1 MQPLHRIRHLF
12 AALALPTMA
21 LQPAA
26 GARDLQ
32 PGAVESNRRIRERL
46 AGVYR
51 LWGYQEMTPPTI
63 ERLSSLE
70 AGGAIH
76 RGEILRLAADE
87 PLGLR
92 PELTAPIARAA
103 CSRMRNRP
111 RPLRLW
117 ACGTTFRTSISDGG
131 GQRIHEELQSGVELL
146 GVGSA
151 AADTELLQLLL
162 ASVATLDLQERHRPT
177 LLVGHH
183 GLLDAL
189 LNQAPAAERSAI
201 RRALTGFDPL
211 ALEQIPLTAPQRD
224 RFRTL
229 LSLRGEPKRVLYQL
243 EQWLGPIPL
252 LQTLADILAA
262 VAPAAAERGVRLQL
276 DPSFQPHFDL
286 YDGLVFRLVCQG
298 LDAPVALASG
308 GRYDALVGRF
318 GAEVD
323 QAAGIGFGFAI
334 EAIRELLEAGEPR
347 APLGAWLVAT
357 APGVDPAL
365 ALGEQARLHHRGE
378 AAELCLTPC
387 ASEAEAESIA
397 AERGCRGTIWIS
409 S

>member
-1 MQPLHRIRHLF
+1 MV
-12 AALALPTMA
+12 

-32 PGAVESNRRIRERL
+32 PGAVESNRRIAELL

-51 LWGYQEMTPPTI
+51 LWGYQEVAPPTI
-63 ERLSSLE
+63 ERLDSLE
-70 AGGAIH
+70 AGGAINS
-76 RGEILRLAADE
+76 GEILRLAADD

-103 CSRMRNRP
+103 CSRMRGRP

-117 ACGTTFRTSISDGG
+117 ACGTTYRTSIGDGG

-146 GVGSA
+146 GVGSS

-162 ASVATLDLQERHRPT
+162 AAVATLGLEERHQPT

-189 LNQAPAAERSAI
+189 LQQAPTEHRGSI

-211 ALEQIPLTAPQRD
+211 ALEQIPLSLPQRD
-224 RFRTL
+224 SFRTL
-229 LSLRGEPKRVLYQL
+229 LGLRGEPKRVLYQL

-252 LQTLADILAA
+252 LQTLADTLAA
-262 VAPAAAERGVRLQL
+262 VAPEALKREVRLQL

-298 LDAPVALASG
+298 HDAPVAISSG

-318 GAEVD
+318 GAEPH
-323 QAAGIGFGFAI
+323 QATGTGFGFAI
-334 EAIRELLEAGEPR
+334 EAIRELLGGGDTLVSA
-347 APLGAWLVAT
+347 GAWLVAT
-357 APGVDPAL
+357 APGVDPGVAL
-365 ALGEQARLHHRGE
+365 SQQAELHQKGE

-387 ASEAEAESIA
+387 HSKAEAEVIA
-397 AERGCRGTIWIS
+397 AERGCRGSIWVES
-409 S
+409 

>member
-1 MQPLHRIRHLF
+1 
-12 AALALPTMA
+12 MA

-32 PGAVESNRRIRERL
+32 PGAVESNRRINELL
-46 AGVYR
+46 AAVYR
-51 LWGYQEMTPPTI
+51 LWGYQEVTPPTI
-63 ERLSSLE
+63 ERLTSLE
-70 AGGAIH
+70 AGGAINS
-76 RGEILRLAADE
+76 GEILRLAADE

-103 CSRMRNRP
+103 CSRMRGRP

-117 ACGTTFRTSISDGG
+117 ASGTTFRTSISDGG

-146 GVGSA
+146 GEGSSA
-151 AADTELLQLLL
+151 ADAELLQLLL
-162 ASVATLDLQERHRPT
+162 AAVATLGLVEAHRPT

-189 LNQAPAAERSAI
+189 LSQAPAEQRGSI

-211 ALEQIPLTAPQRD
+211 ALEQLNLPAPQRES
-224 RFRTL
+224 FRTL
-229 LSLRGEPKRVLYQL
+229 LALRGEPERVLYQL

-252 LQTLADILAA
+252 LQTLADTLTA
-262 VAPAAAERGVRLQL
+262 VAPAAAARGVRLQL

-298 LDAPVALASG
+298 HDAPVAIASG

-318 GAEVD
+318 GADLD
-323 QAAGIGFGFAI
+323 QAAGTGFGFAI
-334 EAIRELLEAGEPR
+334 EAIRELLEAGEPP
-347 APLGAWLVAT
+347 APQGAWLVAA
-357 APGVDPAL
+357 APGVDLAQAL
-365 ALGEQARLHHRGE
+365 SHQARLHQRGE
-378 AAELCLTPC
+378 AAELCLSRC
-387 ASEAEAESIA
+387 DSEAEAETIA
-397 AERGCRGTIWIS
+397 AERGCRGTVWVTS
-409 S
+409 

>member
-1 MQPLHRIRHLF
+1 
-12 AALALPTMA
+12 MA

-32 PGAVESNRRIRERL
+32 PGAVESNRRINELL

-51 LWGYQEMTPPTI
+51 LWGYQEVTPPTI
-63 ERLSSLE
+63 ERLTSLE
-70 AGGAIH
+70 AGGAINS
-76 RGEILRLAADE
+76 GEILRLAADE

-103 CSRMRNRP
+103 CSRMRGRP

-117 ACGTTFRTSISDGG
+117 ASGTTFRTSISDGG

-146 GVGSA
+146 GEGSSA
-151 AADTELLQLLL
+151 ADAELLQLLL
-162 ASVATLDLQERHRPT
+162 AAVATLGLEEAHRPT

-189 LNQAPAAERSAI
+189 LSQAPAEQRGSI

-211 ALEQIPLTAPQRD
+211 ALEQLNLPAPQRES
-224 RFRTL
+224 FRTL
-229 LSLRGEPKRVLYQL
+229 LALRGEPERVLYQL

-252 LQTLADILAA
+252 LQTLADTLTA
-262 VAPAAAERGVRLQL
+262 VAPAAAARGVRLQL

-298 LDAPVALASG
+298 HDAPVAIASG

-318 GAEVD
+318 GADLD
-323 QAAGIGFGFAI
+323 QAAGTGFGFAI
-334 EAIRELLEAGEPR
+334 EAIRELLEAGEPP
-347 APLGAWLVAT
+347 APQGAWLVAA
-357 APGVDPAL
+357 APGVDLAQAL
-365 ALGEQARLHHRGE
+365 SHQARLHQRGE
-378 AAELCLTPC
+378 AAELCLSC
-387 ASEAEAESIA
+387 CDSEVEAEIIA
-397 AERGCRGTIWIS
+397 AERGCRGTVWVTS
-409 S
+409 

>member
-1 MQPLHRIRHLF
+1 
-12 AALALPTMA
+12 MA

-32 PGAVESNRRIRERL
+32 PGAVESNRRISELL

-51 LWGYQEMTPPTI
+51 LWGYQEVTPPTI
-63 ERLSSLE
+63 ERLTSLE
-70 AGGAIH
+70 AGGAINSS
-76 RGEILRLAADE
+76 EILRLAADD

-103 CSRMRNRP
+103 CSRMRGRP

-117 ACGTTFRTSISDGG
+117 ACGTTFRTSTGDGG
-131 GQRIHEELQSGVELL
+131 AQRIHEELQSGVELL
-146 GVGSA
+146 GVASA

-162 ASVATLDLQERHRPT
+162 AAVATLGLQERHQPT

-189 LNQAPAAERSAI
+189 LNQAASAERSAI
-201 RRALTGFDPL
+201 RQALTDFDPL
-211 ALEQIPLTAPQRD
+211 ALEQIPLPAPQRD

-229 LSLRGEPKRVLYQL
+229 LALRGEPKRVLDQL

-252 LQTLADILAA
+252 LQSLADTLAA
-262 VAPAAAERGVRLQL
+262 VGPAAAERGVRLQL

-298 LDAPVALASG
+298 HAAPVAIASG

-318 GAEVD
+318 GAAVE
-323 QAAGIGFGFAI
+323 QAAGTGFGFAI
-334 EAIRELLEAGEPR
+334 EPIRELLEDAEPP
-347 APLGAWLVAT
+347 ALPAAWLVAA

-365 ALGEQARLHHRGE
+365 LLSQQARLHQRGE
-378 AAELCLTPC
+378 AAELCLSHC
-387 ASEAEAESIA
+387 ANEAEAEMVA
-397 AERGCRGTIWIS
+397 AERGCRGTVWVAS
-409 S
+409 

>member
-1 MQPLHRIRHLF
+1 
-12 AALALPTMA
+12 MA

-32 PGAVESNRRIRERL
+32 PGAVESNRRINELL

-51 LWGYQEMTPPTI
+51 LWGYQEVTPPTI
-63 ERLSSLE
+63 ERITSLE
-70 AGGAIH
+70 AGGAINS
-76 RGEILRLAADE
+76 GEILRLAADE

-103 CSRMRNRP
+103 CSRMRGRP

-117 ACGTTFRTSISDGG
+117 ASGTTFRTSIGDGG

-146 GVGSA
+146 GVGSS
-151 AADTELLQLLL
+151 AADAELLQLLL
-162 ASVATLDLQERHRPT
+162 AAVATLGLEEAHRPT

-189 LNQAPAAERSAI
+189 LSQAPVEQRGSI

-211 ALEQIPLTAPQRD
+211 ALEQLNLPAPQRES
-224 RFRTL
+224 FRTL
-229 LSLRGEPKRVLYQL
+229 LALRGEPERVLYQL

-252 LQTLADILAA
+252 LQTLADTLTA
-262 VAPAAAERGVRLQL
+262 VAPAAAARGVRLQL

-298 LDAPVALASG
+298 HDAPVAIASG

-318 GAEVD
+318 GADVD
-323 QAAGIGFGFAI
+323 QAAGTGFGFAI
-334 EAIRELLEAGEPR
+334 EAIRELLEAGEPP
-347 APLGAWLVAT
+347 APQGAWLVAA
-357 APGVDPAL
+357 APGVDLAL
-365 ALGEQARLHHRGE
+365 ALSHQARLHQRGE
-378 AAELCLTPC
+378 AAELCLSRC
-387 ASEAEAESIA
+387 DSEAEAETIA
-397 AERGCRGTIWIS
+397 AERGCRGTAWVTS
-409 S
+409 

>member
-1 MQPLHRIRHLF
+1 
-12 AALALPTMA
+12 MA

-32 PGAVESNRRIRERL
+32 PGAVESNRRINELL

-51 LWGYQEMTPPTI
+51 LWGYQEVTPPTI
-63 ERLSSLE
+63 ERLTSLE
-70 AGGAIH
+70 AGGAINS
-76 RGEILRLAADE
+76 GEILRLAADE

-103 CSRMRNRP
+103 CSRMRGRP

-117 ACGTTFRTSISDGG
+117 ASGTTFRTSISDGG

-146 GVGSA
+146 GEGSSA
-151 AADTELLQLLL
+151 ADAELLQLLL
-162 ASVATLDLQERHRPT
+162 AAVATLGLEEAHRPT

-189 LNQAPAAERSAI
+189 LSQVPAEQRGSI

-211 ALEQIPLTAPQRD
+211 ALEQLNLPAPQRES
-224 RFRTL
+224 FRTL
-229 LSLRGEPKRVLYQL
+229 LALRGEPERVLYQL

-252 LQTLADILAA
+252 LQTLADTLTA
-262 VAPAAAERGVRLQL
+262 VAPAAAARGVRLQL

-298 LDAPVALASG
+298 HDAPVAIASG

-318 GAEVD
+318 GADLD
-323 QAAGIGFGFAI
+323 QAAGTGFGFAI
-334 EAIRELLEAGEPR
+334 EAIRELLEAGEPP
-347 APLGAWLVAT
+347 APQGAWLVAA
-357 APGVDPAL
+357 APGVDLAQAL
-365 ALGEQARLHHRGE
+365 SQQARLHQRGE
-378 AAELCLTPC
+378 AAELCLSRC
-387 ASEAEAESIA
+387 DSEAEAETIA
-397 AERGCRGTIWIS
+397 AERGCRGTVWVTS
-409 S
+409 

>member
-1 MQPLHRIRHLF
+1 
-12 AALALPTMA
+12 MA

-32 PGAVESNRRIRERL
+32 PGAVESNRRINELL

-51 LWGYQEMTPPTI
+51 LWGYQEVTPPTI
-63 ERLSSLE
+63 ERLTSLE
-70 AGGAIH
+70 AGGAINS
-76 RGEILRLAADE
+76 GEILRLAADE

-103 CSRMRNRP
+103 CSRMRGRP

-117 ACGTTFRTSISDGG
+117 ASGTTFRTSISDGG

-146 GVGSA
+146 GVGSS
-151 AADTELLQLLL
+151 AADAELLQLLL
-162 ASVATLDLQERHRPT
+162 AAVATLGLEEAHRPT

-189 LNQAPAAERSAI
+189 LSQAPAEQRGSI

-211 ALEQIPLTAPQRD
+211 ALEQLNLPAPQRES
-224 RFRTL
+224 FRTL
-229 LSLRGEPKRVLYQL
+229 LALRGEPERVLYQL

-252 LQTLADILAA
+252 LQTLADTLTA
-262 VAPAAAERGVRLQL
+262 VAPAAAARGVRLQL

-298 LDAPVALASG
+298 HDAPVAIASG

-318 GAEVD
+318 GADLD
-323 QAAGIGFGFAI
+323 QAAGTGFGFAI
-334 EAIRELLEAGEPR
+334 EAIRELLEAGEPP
-347 APLGAWLVAT
+347 APQGAWLVAA
-357 APGVDPAL
+357 APGVDLAQAL
-365 ALGEQARLHHRGE
+365 SHQARLHQRGE
-378 AAELCLTPC
+378 AAELCLSRC
-387 ASEAEAESIA
+387 DSEAEAETIA
-397 AERGCRGTIWIS
+397 AERGCRGTVWVTS
-409 S
+409 

>member
-1 MQPLHRIRHLF
+1 
-12 AALALPTMA
+12 MA

-32 PGAVESNRRIRERL
+32 PGAVESNRRINELL

-51 LWGYQEMTPPTI
+51 LWGYQEVTPPTI
-63 ERLSSLE
+63 ERLTSLE
-70 AGGAIH
+70 AGGAINS
-76 RGEILRLAADE
+76 GEILRLAADE

-103 CSRMRNRP
+103 CSRMRGRP

-117 ACGTTFRTSISDGG
+117 ASGTTFRTSISDGG

-146 GVGSA
+146 GVGSS
-151 AADTELLQLLL
+151 AADAELLQLLL
-162 ASVATLDLQERHRPT
+162 AAVATLGLEEAHRPT

-189 LNQAPAAERSAI
+189 LSQAPAEQRGSI

-211 ALEQIPLTAPQRD
+211 ALEQLNLPAPQRES
-224 RFRTL
+224 FRTL
-229 LSLRGEPKRVLYQL
+229 LALRGEPERVLYQL

-252 LQTLADILAA
+252 LQTLADTLTA
-262 VAPAAAERGVRLQL
+262 VAPAAAARGVRLQL

-298 LDAPVALASG
+298 HDAPVAIASG

-318 GAEVD
+318 GADLD
-323 QAAGIGFGFAI
+323 QAAGTGFGFAI
-334 EAIRELLEAGEPR
+334 EAIRELLEAGEPP
-347 APLGAWLVAT
+347 APQGAWLVAA
-357 APGVDPAL
+357 APGVDLAQAL
-365 ALGEQARLHHRGE
+365 SQQARLHQRGE
-378 AAELCLTPC
+378 AAELCLSRC
-387 ASEAEAESIA
+387 DSEAEAETIA
-397 AERGCRGTIWIS
+397 AERGCRGTVWLTS
-409 S
+409 

>member
-1 MQPLHRIRHLF
+1 
-12 AALALPTMA
+12 MA

-32 PGAVESNRRIRERL
+32 PGAVESNRRINELL
-46 AGVYR
+46 AAVYR
-51 LWGYQEMTPPTI
+51 LWGYQEVTPPTI
-63 ERLSSLE
+63 ERLTSLE
-70 AGGAIH
+70 AGGAINS
-76 RGEILRLAADE
+76 GEILRLAADE

-103 CSRMRNRP
+103 CSRMRGRP

-117 ACGTTFRTSISDGG
+117 ASGTTFRTSISDGG

-146 GVGSA
+146 GVGSS
-151 AADTELLQLLL
+151 AADAELLQLLL
-162 ASVATLDLQERHRPT
+162 AAVATLGLEEAHRPT

-189 LNQAPAAERSAI
+189 LSQAPAEQRGSI

-211 ALEQIPLTAPQRD
+211 ALEQLNLPAPQRES
-224 RFRTL
+224 FRTL
-229 LSLRGEPKRVLYQL
+229 LALRGEPERVLYQL

-252 LQTLADILAA
+252 LQTLADTLTA
-262 VAPAAAERGVRLQL
+262 VAPAAAARGVRLQL

-298 LDAPVALASG
+298 HEAPVAIASG

-318 GAEVD
+318 GADLD
-323 QAAGIGFGFAI
+323 QAAGTGFGFAI
-334 EAIRELLEAGEPR
+334 EAIRELLEAGEPP
-347 APLGAWLVAT
+347 APQGAWLVAA
-357 APGVDPAL
+357 APGVDLAQAL
-365 ALGEQARLHHRGE
+365 SHQARLHQRGE
-378 AAELCLTPC
+378 AAELCLSRC
-387 ASEAEAESIA
+387 DSEAEAETIA
-397 AERGCRGTIWIS
+397 AERGCRGTVWVTS
-409 S
+409 

>member
-1 MQPLHRIRHLF
+1 
-12 AALALPTMA
+12 MA

-32 PGAVESNRRIRERL
+32 PGAVESNRRIRELL

-51 LWGYQEMTPPTI
+51 LWGYQEVTPPTI
-63 ERLSSLE
+63 ERLNSLE

-76 RGEILRLAADE
+76 SGEILRLAADE

-103 CSRMRNRP
+103 CSRMRGRP

-117 ACGTTFRTSISDGG
+117 ASGTTFRTSVGDGG

-146 GVGSA
+146 GVGSS

-162 ASVATLDLQERHRPT
+162 AAVATLGLEDAHRPT

-189 LNQAPAAERSAI
+189 LRQAPAEHRGSI
-201 RRALTGFDPL
+201 RRALTGFNPL
-211 ALEQIPLTAPQRD
+211 ALEPIPLPASQREC
-224 RFRTL
+224 FRTL
-229 LSLRGEPKRVLYQL
+229 LALRGEPGRVLYQL

-252 LQTLADILAA
+252 LQTLADTLAA
-262 VAPAAAERGVRLQL
+262 VAPAAAARGVRLQL

-298 LDAPVALASG
+298 LDAPVAIASG

-318 GAEVD
+318 GADVD
-323 QAAGIGFGFAI
+323 QAAGTGFGFAI
-334 EAIRELLEAGEPR
+334 EAIRELLEAGE
-347 APLGAWLVAT
+347 APAPQGAWLVAT

-365 ALGEQARLHHRGE
+365 ALSHQARLHQRGE
-378 AAELCLTPC
+378 AAELCLTRC
-387 ASEAEAESIA
+387 ASEAEAETIA
-397 AERGCRGTIWIS
+397 AERGCRGTIWVTS
-409 S
+409 

>member
-1 MQPLHRIRHLF
+1 
-12 AALALPTMA
+12 MA

-32 PGAVESNRRIRERL
+32 PGAVESNRRINELL

-51 LWGYQEMTPPTI
+51 LWGYQEVTPPTI
-63 ERLSSLE
+63 ERLTSLE
-70 AGGAIH
+70 AGGAINS
-76 RGEILRLAADE
+76 GEILRLAADE

-103 CSRMRNRP
+103 CSRMRGRP

-117 ACGTTFRTSISDGG
+117 ASGTTFRTSISDGG

-146 GVGSA
+146 GEGSSA
-151 AADTELLQLLL
+151 ADAELLQLLL
-162 ASVATLDLQERHRPT
+162 AAVATLGLEEAHRPT

-189 LNQAPAAERSAI
+189 LSQAPAEQRGSI

-211 ALEQIPLTAPQRD
+211 ALEQLNLPAPQRES
-224 RFRTL
+224 FRTL
-229 LSLRGEPKRVLYQL
+229 LALRGEPERVLYQL

-252 LQTLADILAA
+252 LQTMADTLAA
-262 VAPAAAERGVRLQL
+262 VAPAAAARGVRLQL

-298 LDAPVALASG
+298 HDAPVAIASG

-318 GAEVD
+318 GADLD
-323 QAAGIGFGFAI
+323 QAAGTGFGFAI
-334 EAIRELLEAGEPR
+334 EAIRELLEAGEPP
-347 APLGAWLVAT
+347 APQGAWLVAA
-357 APGVDPAL
+357 APGVDLAL
-365 ALGEQARLHHRGE
+365 ALSQQARLHQRGE
-378 AAELCLTPC
+378 AAELCLSRC
-387 ASEAEAESIA
+387 DSEAEAETIA
-397 AERGCRGTIWIS
+397 AERGCRGTVWVTS
-409 S
+409 

>member
-1 MQPLHRIRHLF
+1 
-12 AALALPTMA
+12 MA

-32 PGAVESNRRIRERL
+32 PGAVESNRRINELL

-51 LWGYQEMTPPTI
+51 LWGYQEVTPPTI
-63 ERLSSLE
+63 ERLTSLE
-70 AGGAIH
+70 AGGAINS
-76 RGEILRLAADE
+76 GEILRLAADE

-103 CSRMRNRP
+103 CSRMRGRP

-117 ACGTTFRTSISDGG
+117 ASGTTFRTSISDGG

-146 GVGSA
+146 GVGSS
-151 AADTELLQLLL
+151 AADAELLQLLL
-162 ASVATLDLQERHRPT
+162 AAVATLGLEEAHRPT

-189 LNQAPAAERSAI
+189 LSQAPAEQRGSI

-211 ALEQIPLTAPQRD
+211 ALEQLNLPAPQRES
-224 RFRTL
+224 FRTL
-229 LSLRGEPKRVLYQL
+229 LALRGEPERVFYQL

-252 LQTLADILAA
+252 LQTLADTLAA
-262 VAPAAAERGVRLQL
+262 VAPAAAARGVRLQL

-298 LDAPVALASG
+298 HDAPVAIASG

-318 GAEVD
+318 GADLD
-323 QAAGIGFGFAI
+323 QAAGTGFGFAI
-334 EAIRELLEAGEPR
+334 EAIRELLEAGEPP
-347 APLGAWLVAT
+347 APQGAWLVAA
-357 APGVDPAL
+357 APGVDLAQAL
-365 ALGEQARLHHRGE
+365 SHQARLHQRGE
-378 AAELCLTPC
+378 AAELCLSRC
-387 ASEAEAESIA
+387 DSEAEAETIA
-397 AERGCRGTIWIS
+397 AERGCRGTVWVTS
-409 S
+409 

>member
-1 MQPLHRIRHLF
+1 
-12 AALALPTMA
+12 MA

-32 PGAVESNRRIRERL
+32 PGAVESNRRINELL

-51 LWGYQEMTPPTI
+51 LWGYQEVTPPTI
-63 ERLSSLE
+63 ERLTSLE
-70 AGGAIH
+70 AGGAINS
-76 RGEILRLAADE
+76 GEILRLAADE

-103 CSRMRNRP
+103 CSRMRGRP

-117 ACGTTFRTSISDGG
+117 ASGTTFRTSISDGG

-146 GVGSA
+146 GVGSS
-151 AADTELLQLLL
+151 AADAELLQLLL
-162 ASVATLDLQERHRPT
+162 AAVATLGLEEAHRPT

-189 LNQAPAAERSAI
+189 LSQAPAEQRGSI

-211 ALEQIPLTAPQRD
+211 ALEQLNLPAPQRES
-224 RFRTL
+224 FRTL
-229 LSLRGEPKRVLYQL
+229 LALRGEPERVLYQL

-252 LQTLADILAA
+252 LQTLADTLTA
-262 VAPAAAERGVRLQL
+262 VAPAAAARGVRLQL

-298 LDAPVALASG
+298 HEAPVAIASG

-318 GAEVD
+318 GADLD
-323 QAAGIGFGFAI
+323 QAAGTGFGFAI
-334 EAIRELLEAGEPR
+334 EAIRELLEAGEPP
-347 APLGAWLVAT
+347 APQGAWLVAA
-357 APGVDPAL
+357 APGVDLAQAL
-365 ALGEQARLHHRGE
+365 SHQARLHQRGE
-378 AAELCLTPC
+378 AAELCLSRC
-387 ASEAEAESIA
+387 DSEAEAETIA
-397 AERGCRGTIWIS
+397 AERGCRGTVWLTS
-409 S
+409 

>member
-1 MQPLHRIRHLF
+1 
-12 AALALPTMA
+12 MA

-32 PGAVESNRRIRERL
+32 PGAVESNRRINELL

-51 LWGYQEMTPPTI
+51 LWGYQEVTPPTI
-63 ERLSSLE
+63 ERLTSLE
-70 AGGAIH
+70 AGGAINS
-76 RGEILRLAADE
+76 GEILRLAADE

-103 CSRMRNRP
+103 CSRMRGRP

-117 ACGTTFRTSISDGG
+117 ASGTTFRTSISDGG

-146 GVGSA
+146 GVGSS
-151 AADTELLQLLL
+151 AADAELLQLLL
-162 ASVATLDLQERHRPT
+162 AAVATLGLEEAHRPT

-189 LNQAPAAERSAI
+189 LSQAPAEQRGFI

-211 ALEQIPLTAPQRD
+211 ALEQLNLPAPQRES
-224 RFRTL
+224 FRTL
-229 LSLRGEPKRVLYQL
+229 LALRGEPERVFYQL

-252 LQTLADILAA
+252 LQTLADTLAA
-262 VAPAAAERGVRLQL
+262 VAPAAAARGVRLQL

-298 LDAPVALASG
+298 HDAPVAIASG

-318 GAEVD
+318 GADLD
-323 QAAGIGFGFAI
+323 QAAGTGFGFAI
-334 EAIRELLEAGEPR
+334 EAIRELLEAGEPP
-347 APLGAWLVAT
+347 APQGAWLVAA
-357 APGVDPAL
+357 APGVDLAQAL
-365 ALGEQARLHHRGE
+365 SHQARLHQRGE
-378 AAELCLTPC
+378 AAELCLSRC
-387 ASEAEAESIA
+387 DSEAEAETIA
-397 AERGCRGTIWIS
+397 AERGCRGTVWVTS
-409 S
+409 

>member
-1 MQPLHRIRHLF
+1 
-12 AALALPTMA
+12 MA

-32 PGAVESNRRIRERL
+32 PGAVESNRRINELL

-51 LWGYQEMTPPTI
+51 LWGYQEVTPPTI
-63 ERLSSLE
+63 ERLTSLE
-70 AGGAIH
+70 AGGAINS
-76 RGEILRLAADE
+76 GEILRLAADE

-103 CSRMRNRP
+103 CSRMRGRP

-117 ACGTTFRTSISDGG
+117 ASGTTFRTSVSDGG

-146 GVGSA
+146 GEGSSA
-151 AADTELLQLLL
+151 ADAELLQLLL
-162 ASVATLDLQERHRPT
+162 AAVATLGLEEAHRPT

-189 LNQAPAAERSAI
+189 LSQAPAEQRGSI

-211 ALEQIPLTAPQRD
+211 ALEQLNLPAPQRES
-224 RFRTL
+224 FRTL
-229 LSLRGEPKRVLYQL
+229 LALRGEPERVLYQL

-252 LQTLADILAA
+252 LQTLADTLTA
-262 VAPAAAERGVRLQL
+262 VAPAAAARGVRLQL

-298 LDAPVALASG
+298 HDAPVAIASG

-318 GAEVD
+318 GADLD
-323 QAAGIGFGFAI
+323 QAAGTGFGFAI
-334 EAIRELLEAGEPR
+334 EAIRELLEAGEPP
-347 APLGAWLVAT
+347 APQGAWLVAA
-357 APGVDPAL
+357 APGVDLGQAL
-365 ALGEQARLHHRGE
+365 SHQARLHQRGE
-378 AAELCLTPC
+378 AAELCLSRC
-387 ASEAEAESIA
+387 DSEVEAEIIA
-397 AERGCRGTIWIS
+397 AERGCRGTVWVTS
-409 S
+409 

>member
-1 MQPLHRIRHLF
+1 
-12 AALALPTMA
+12 MA

-32 PGAVESNRRIRERL
+32 PGAVESNRRINELL

-51 LWGYQEMTPPTI
+51 LWGYQEVTPPTI
-63 ERLSSLE
+63 ERLTSLE
-70 AGGAIH
+70 AGGAINS
-76 RGEILRLAADE
+76 GEILRLAADE

-103 CSRMRNRP
+103 CSRMRGRP

-117 ACGTTFRTSISDGG
+117 ASGTTFRTSISDGG

-146 GVGSA
+146 GEGSSA
-151 AADTELLQLLL
+151 ADAELLQLLL
-162 ASVATLDLQERHRPT
+162 AAVATLGLEEAHRPT

-183 GLLDAL
+183 ALLDAL
-189 LNQAPAAERSAI
+189 LSQAPAEQRGSI

-211 ALEQIPLTAPQRD
+211 ALEQLNLPAPQRES
-224 RFRTL
+224 FRTL
-229 LSLRGEPKRVLYQL
+229 LALRGEPKRVLYQL

-252 LQTLADILAA
+252 LQTLADTLTA
-262 VAPAAAERGVRLQL
+262 VAPAAAARGVRLQL

-298 LDAPVALASG
+298 HDAPVAIASG

-318 GAEVD
+318 GADLD
-323 QAAGIGFGFAI
+323 QAAGTGFGFAI
-334 EAIRELLEAGEPR
+334 EAIRELLEAGEPP
-347 APLGAWLVAT
+347 APQGAWLVAA
-357 APGVDPAL
+357 APGVDLGQAL
-365 ALGEQARLHHRGE
+365 SHQARLHQRGE
-378 AAELCLTPC
+378 AAELCLSRC
-387 ASEAEAESIA
+387 DSEVEAEIIA
-397 AERGCRGTIWIS
+397 AERGCRGTVWVTS
-409 S
+409 

>member
-1 MQPLHRIRHLF
+1 
-12 AALALPTMA
+12 MA

-32 PGAVESNRRIRERL
+32 PGAVESNRRINELL

-51 LWGYQEMTPPTI
+51 LWGYQEVTPPTI
-63 ERLSSLE
+63 ERLTSLE
-70 AGGAIH
+70 AGGAINS
-76 RGEILRLAADE
+76 GEILRLAADE

-103 CSRMRNRP
+103 CSRMRGRP

-117 ACGTTFRTSISDGG
+117 ASGTTFRTSISDGG

-146 GVGSA
+146 GEGSSA
-151 AADTELLQLLL
+151 ADAELLQLLL
-162 ASVATLDLQERHRPT
+162 AAVATLGLEEAHRPT

-189 LNQAPAAERSAI
+189 LSQAPAEQRGSI

-211 ALEQIPLTAPQRD
+211 ALEQLNLPAPQRES
-224 RFRTL
+224 FRTL
-229 LSLRGEPKRVLYQL
+229 LALRGEPERVLYQL

-252 LQTLADILAA
+252 LQTLADTLTA
-262 VAPAAAERGVRLQL
+262 VAPAAAARGVRLQL

-298 LDAPVALASG
+298 HDAPVAIASG

-318 GAEVD
+318 GADLD
-323 QAAGIGFGFAI
+323 QAAGTGFGFAI
-334 EAIRELLEAGEPR
+334 EAIRELLEAGEPP
-347 APLGAWLVAT
+347 APQGAWLVAA
-357 APGVDPAL
+357 APGVDLAQAL
-365 ALGEQARLHHRGE
+365 SHQARLHQRGE
-378 AAELCLTPC
+378 AAELCLSRC
-387 ASEAEAESIA
+387 DSEAEAETIA
-397 AERGCRGTIWIS
+397 AERGCRGTVWVTS
-409 S
+409 

>member
-1 MQPLHRIRHLF
+1 
-12 AALALPTMA
+12 MA

-32 PGAVESNRRIRERL
+32 PGAVESNRRISELL

-51 LWGYQEMTPPTI
+51 LWGYQEVTPPTI
-63 ERLSSLE
+63 ERISSLE
-70 AGGAIH
+70 AGGAINS
-76 RGEILRLAADE
+76 GEILRLAADE

-103 CSRMRNRP
+103 CSRLRGRAW
-111 RPLRLW
+111 PLRLW
-117 ACGTTFRTSISDGG
+117 ACGTTFRTSTGDGG

-146 GVGSA
+146 GVSSA

-162 ASVATLDLQERHRPT
+162 AAVATLGLQERHRPT

-189 LNQAPAAERSAI
+189 LNQAAAAERGAI
-201 RRALTGFDPL
+201 RRALTSFDPL
-211 ALEQIPLTAPQRD
+211 ALEQINLPAPQRES
-224 RFRTL
+224 FRTL
-229 LSLRGEPKRVLYQL
+229 LALRGEPERVLYQL

-252 LQTLADILAA
+252 LQSLADTLTA
-262 VAPAAAERGVRLQL
+262 VAPAAAARGVRLQL

-298 LDAPVALASG
+298 HDAPVAIASG

-323 QAAGIGFGFAI
+323 QAAGTGFGFAI
-334 EAIRELLEAGEPR
+334 EAIRELLEDAEPA
-347 APLGAWLVAT
+347 APQGAWLVAT

-365 ALGEQARLHHRGE
+365 ALSHQATHHQRGE
-378 AAELCLTPC
+378 AAELCLSHC
-387 ASEAEAESIA
+387 ASEAEAEGIA
-397 AERGCRGTIWIS
+397 AERGCRGTIWITA
-409 S
+409 

>member
-1 MQPLHRIRHLF
+1 
-12 AALALPTMA
+12 MA

-32 PGAVESNRRIRERL
+32 PGAVESNRRINELL

-51 LWGYQEMTPPTI
+51 LWGYQEVTPPTI
-63 ERLSSLE
+63 ERLTSLE
-70 AGGAIH
+70 AGGAINS
-76 RGEILRLAADE
+76 GEILRLAADE

-103 CSRMRNRP
+103 CSRMRGRP

-117 ACGTTFRTSISDGG
+117 ASGTTFRTSISDGG

-146 GVGSA
+146 GEGSSA
-151 AADTELLQLLL
+151 ADAELLQLLL
-162 ASVATLDLQERHRPT
+162 AAVATLGLEEAHRPT

-189 LNQAPAAERSAI
+189 LSQAPADQRGSI

-211 ALEQIPLTAPQRD
+211 ALEQLNLPAPQRES
-224 RFRTL
+224 FRTL
-229 LSLRGEPKRVLYQL
+229 LALRGEPKRVLYQL

-252 LQTLADILAA
+252 LQTLADTLTA
-262 VAPAAAERGVRLQL
+262 VAPAAAARGVRLQL

-298 LDAPVALASG
+298 HDAPVAIASG

-318 GAEVD
+318 GADLD
-323 QAAGIGFGFAI
+323 QAAGTGFGFAI
-334 EAIRELLEAGEPR
+334 EAIRELLEAGEPP
-347 APLGAWLVAT
+347 APQGAWLVAA
-357 APGVDPAL
+357 APGVEPAL
-365 ALGEQARLHHRGE
+365 ALSRQARLHQRGE
-378 AAELCLTPC
+378 AAELCLSHC
-387 ASEAEAESIA
+387 ASEAEAETIA
-397 AERGCRGTIWIS
+397 AERGCRGTIWVTS
-409 S
+409 